1 MPHDAATRD
10 NGSAALFIDFDGLLR
25 EFAESPQELCL
36 PATARILLDS
46 LRARLDGA
54 LALISGRRIAE
65 LDVLLAPYRFCCAG
79 MHGGETRDSAGHM
92 WTHPIDARAFDSAR
106 AILSQLVA
114 RHPGLLLEDNGCGL
128 ALHFEHEPERRVL
141 ARTAMKSAADVL
153 GLGFTLRAGKYQY
166 DIHPSTATQAN
177 AIAAFMEQAPFRGRT
192 PVLMGDYATDEDALA
207 FVRDFRGLAV
217 RVAADQSVSAI
228 LDAIRWLDKIPPVF
242 PLQGSRKC
250 GRDRRDF

>member
-1 MPHDAATRD
+1 MPHDSAARD
-10 NGSAALFIDFDGLLR
+10 NGSAALIIDFDGLLR

-36 PATARILLDS
+36 PATTKILLHS

-65 LDVLLAPYRFCCAG
+65 LDAMLTPYRFCCAG
-79 MHGGETRDSAGHM
+79 MHGAETRDSAGHM

-106 AILSQLVA
+106 AILSQLIA
-114 RHPGLLLEDNGCGL
+114 RHPGLLLEDKGCSL

-153 GLGFTLRAGKYQY
+153 GLGFTLRAGNYEY
-166 DIHPSTATQAN
+166 DIHPSTATQTN
-177 AIAAFMEQAPFRGRT
+177 AIAAFLEQAPFRGRT
-192 PVLMGDYATDEDALA
+192 PVLIGDYATDEDAFA
-207 FVRDFRGLAV
+207 FVRASRGLAV
-217 RVAADQSVSAI
+217 RVAADQSLSAT

-242 PLQGSRKC
+242 PLQGSCKC
-250 GRDRRDF
+250 GRGPRDF